1 MKTVRKHTFP
11 TYMQIT
17 NASNFRETLE
27 DILFNTDAYTKD
39 ELFTAFQEMTE
50 RYLKHLTEGMDED
63 ELEEFYANVNA
74 ENPSIADLDLTNA
87 KEKDKN
93 KVIQNLLDY
102 VGFEIRSKD

>member
-1 MKTVRKHTFP
+1 ML
-11 TYMQIT
+11 
-17 NASNFRETLE
+17 NDENFRETLE
-27 DILFNTDAYTKD
+27 DILFNTDAYTKE

-50 RYLKHLTEGMDED
+50 RYLNEMVTVMSLEKHLTEGMDED
-63 ELEEFYANVNA
+63 ELEEFYANVDA

-87 KEKDKN
+87 QEKDKN